1 MLDGCTYTGRPSSE
15 REKRG
20 VLSKFRSVWLGK
32 FTLYAAAPSMDHIS
46 QSRDV
51 VQRRLPRQLR
61 CASYPRF
68 TSVTAGAVS
77 RSPAAGAPPTQSV
90 GMLPLDVRYEFQS
103 GVGIALPTQEIW
115 RNPFGRPVLTLAPDS
130 KLTGI
135 MFRNSPMPPLSTP
148 TGGDKNWPTWLKN
161 MPVPRG
167 FFAYI
172 QVNPTRGLTAAVPG
186 A

>member
-90 GMLPLDVRYEFQS
+90 GVLP
-103 GVGIALPTQEIW
+103 
-115 RNPFGRPVLTLAPDS
+115 LAPDS